1 MAMLLTSTFFYGG
14 NVGRDLQSRLI
25 ELWICNPLKGKI
37 PTNSNF
43 IFLNSGMKKLW
54 AIIFLFLAINTFA
67 QDSTYTRNVVNTL
80 TSKAFWGR
88 GYTKDGMKKAAGYI
102 ADAYQK
108 IGLLPM
114 GTNYKQDFSFP
125 VNTFPGKMMV
135 AINGQKLIPG
145 KDFIVNNESPGI
157 KQKAILTQIDSLNY
171 QANPSLNVLLKDK
184 LTWSVAT
191 EVGEKTII
199 QVNKKYFTAM
209 PKEINVDI
217 ENKFISDFEAANV
230 CGFVKGTKFPDSLL
244 IITAH
249 YDHLGGMGAD
259 TYFPGANDNAAGVA
273 TLLSLAKYYAAN
285 PQPYSIG
292 FICFAGEEA
301 GLLGSRYFVENP
313 LVSLSKIKFLLNLDL
328 VGTGATGM
336 TVVNASV
343 YSKAFA
349 QLNAINNE
357 HHYISKINS
366 RGKAANSDH
375 YFFTEKGVPAFFIYT
390 QGGPSAYHDVFDKPE
405 TLPLTKY
412 NSLFKLIIG
421 FNQKLME

>member
-1 MAMLLTSTFFYGG
+1 
-14 NVGRDLQSRLI
+14 
-25 ELWICNPLKGKI
+25 
-37 PTNSNF
+37 
-43 IFLNSGMKKLW
+43 MKKFGFV
-54 AIIFLFLAINTFA
+54 IFLFLAINTFA
-67 QDSTYTRNVVNTL
+67 QDSTYTRNIINTL
-80 TSKAFWGR
+80 TSKEFWGR
-88 GYTKDGMKKAAGYI
+88 GYTKDGMKKSADYLAA
-102 ADAYQK
+102 AYQK

-114 GTNYKQDFSFP
+114 GLSYKQTFNFP

-145 KDFIVNNESPGI
+145 KDFIVSNESHGA
-157 KQKAILTQIDSLNY
+157 KQKAILNKKDSLNY
-171 QANPSLNVLLKDK
+171 QASPSLKILLKDK

-191 EVGEKTII
+191 EVGDITTI
-199 QVNKKYFTAM
+199 QLNKKNFTAV

-217 ENKFISDFEAANV
+217 ENKFIPNFEAANV
-230 CGFVKGTKFPDSLL
+230 CGLVKGTKFPDSLL

-249 YDHLGGMGAD
+249 YDHLGGMGAE

-313 LVSLSKIKFLLNLDL
+313 LIPLSKIKFLINLDL
-328 VGTGATGM
+328 VGTGEAGM

-343 YSKAFA
+343 YPKAFA
-349 QLNAINNE
+349 LLNTINNQN
-357 HHYISKINS
+357 HYISKINS

-405 TLPLTKY
+405 TLPLTAYK
-412 NSLFKLIIG
+412 NLFKLIVG

>member
-1 MAMLLTSTFFYGG
+1 
-14 NVGRDLQSRLI
+14 
-25 ELWICNPLKGKI
+25 
-37 PTNSNF
+37 
-43 IFLNSGMKKLW
+43 MKKFGFV
-54 AIIFLFLAINTFA
+54 IFLFLAINTFA
-67 QDSTYTRNVVNTL
+67 QDSTYTRNIINTL
-80 TSKAFWGR
+80 TSKEFWGR
-88 GYTKDGMKKAAGYI
+88 GYTKDGMKKSADYLAA
-102 ADAYQK
+102 AYQK

-114 GTNYKQDFSFP
+114 GLSYKQTFNFP

-145 KDFIVNNESPGI
+145 KDFIVSNESHGA
-157 KQKAILTQIDSLNY
+157 KQKAILNKKDSLNY
-171 QANPSLNVLLKDK
+171 QASPSLKILLKDK

-191 EVGEKTII
+191 EVGDITTI
-199 QVNKKYFTAM
+199 QLNKKNFTAV

-217 ENKFISDFEAANV
+217 ENKFIPNFEAANV
-230 CGFVKGTKFPDSLL
+230 CGLVKGTKFPDSLL

-249 YDHLGGMGAD
+249 YDHLGGMGAE

-301 GLLGSRYFVENP
+301 GLLGSRFFVENP
-313 LVSLSKIKFLLNLDL
+313 LIPLSRIKFLINLDL
-328 VGTGATGM
+328 VGTGEAGM

-343 YSKAFA
+343 YPKAFA
-349 QLNAINNE
+349 LLNTINNQN
-357 HHYISKINS
+357 HYLSKINS

-405 TLPLTKY
+405 TLPLTAYK
-412 NSLFKLIIG
+412 NLFKLIVG

>member
-1 MAMLLTSTFFYGG
+1 
-14 NVGRDLQSRLI
+14 
-25 ELWICNPLKGKI
+25 
-37 PTNSNF
+37 
-43 IFLNSGMKKLW
+43 MKKFGF
-54 AIIFLFLAINTFA
+54 IIFLFLAKNTFA
-67 QDSTYTRNVVNTL
+67 QDSTYTRNIINTL
-80 TSKAFWGR
+80 TSKEFWGR
-88 GYTKDGMKKAAGYI
+88 GYTKDGMKKS
-102 ADAYQK
+102 ADYLDAAYQK

-114 GTNYKQDFSFP
+114 GLGYKQTFNFP

-135 AINGQKLIPG
+135 AVNGQKLIPG
-145 KDFIVNNESPGI
+145 KDFIVNNESPSV
-157 KQKAILTQIDSLNY
+157 KQKADLTEVDSLNY
-171 QANPSLNVLLKDK
+171 QASPSLKILLKDK

-191 EVGEKTII
+191 EIGDITTI
-199 QVNKKYFTAM
+199 QVAKKSLTTI
-209 PKEINVDI
+209 PKEISVDI
-217 ENKFISDFEAANV
+217 ENKFIPNFQATNI
-230 CGFVKGTKFPDSLL
+230 CGLVKGTKFPDSLL

-301 GLLGSRYFVENP
+301 GLLGSRFFVENP
-313 LVSLSKIKFLLNLDL
+313 LIPLNKIKFLINLDL
-328 VGTGATGM
+328 VGTGEAGI

-343 YSKAFA
+343 YPKAFA
-349 QLNAINNE
+349 LLNAINNQN
-357 HHYISKINS
+357 HYISKINS

-390 QGGPSAYHDVFDKPE
+390 QGGTSAYHDVFDKPE
-405 TLPLTKY
+405 TLPLTEYKD
-412 NSLFKLIIG
+412 LFKLIVG

>member
-1 MAMLLTSTFFYGG
+1 MKRFGF
-14 NVGRDLQSRLI
+14 
-25 ELWICNPLKGKI
+25 
-37 PTNSNF
+37 F
-43 IFLNSGMKKLW
+43 IFLFCAVNS
-54 AIIFLFLAINTFA
+54 FA
-67 QDSTYTRNVVNTL
+67 QDSTYTRGIINTL
-80 TSKAFWGR
+80 SSKAFWGR
-88 GYTKDGMKKAAGYI
+88 GYTKDGMKKAADYI
-102 ADAYQK
+102 ASAYQK

-114 GTNYKQDFSFP
+114 GTTYKQNFNFP

-135 AINGQKLIPG
+135 SINGKKLIPG
-145 KDFIVNNESPGI
+145 KDFIVNNESPSI
-157 KQKAILTQIDSLNY
+157 KQISKLTPVDSLNY
-171 QANPSLNVLLKDK
+171 LATPSLQVSLKDK

-191 EVGEKTII
+191 EVGHVTTIELH
-199 QVNKKYFTAM
+199 KKSFTTI
-209 PKEINVDI
+209 PKEISVYI
-217 ENKFISDFEAANV
+217 ENKFIPDYHAANI
-230 CGFVKGTKFPDSLL
+230 CGLVKGTKYPDSLL

-259 TYFPGANDNAAGVA
+259 TFFPGANDNAAGVA

-313 LVSLSKIKFLLNLDL
+313 LVSLGNIKFLINLDL
-328 VGTGATGM
+328 VGTGESGM
-336 TVVNASV
+336 TVVNAAV
-343 YSKAFA
+343 YPKTFA

-357 HHYISKINS
+357 HHYISKINQ

-375 YFFTEKGVPAFFIYT
+375 YFFTERGVPAFFIYT
-390 QGGPSAYHDVFDKPE
+390 QGGPSAYHDIFDKPE

-412 NSLFKLIIG
+412 KDLFKLIVS

>member
-1 MAMLLTSTFFYGG
+1 M
-14 NVGRDLQSRLI
+14 
-25 ELWICNPLKGKI
+25 KKI
-37 PTNSNF
+37 GLF
-43 IFLNSGMKKLW
+43 IFLFS
-54 AIIFLFLAINTFA
+54 AINSFA

-80 TSKAFWGR
+80 TSKQFWGR
-88 GYTKDGMKKAAGYI
+88 GYTKDGMKKS
-102 ADAYQK
+102 ADYLVAAYQK
-108 IGLLPM
+108 IGLVPM
-114 GTNYKQDFSFP
+114 GSAYRQPFNFP
-125 VNTFPGKMMV
+125 VNTFPGKMVV
-135 AINGQKLIPG
+135 AINGQKLSPG

-157 KQKAILTQIDSLNY
+157 KLKARLTQIDSLNY
-171 QANPSLNVLLKDK
+171 QVSPSLQVLLKDK

-191 EVGEKTII
+191 EVGDVTTIQI
-199 QVNKKYFTAM
+199 NKKSLTAI
-209 PKEINVDI
+209 PKEISVDI
-217 ENKFISDFEAANV
+217 ENKFIPNFQATNV
-230 CGFVKGTKFPDSLL
+230 CGLVKGTKYPDSLL

-249 YDHLGGMGAD
+249 YDHLGGMGAE

-313 LVSLSKIKFLLNLDL
+313 LFPLSKIKFLINLDL
-328 VGTGATGM
+328 VGTGEAGM

-343 YSKAFA
+343 YPKAFA

-357 HHYISKINS
+357 NHYISKINS

-390 QGGPSAYHDVFDKPE
+390 QGGPSAYHDIFDKPE
-405 TLPLTKY
+405 TLPLTEYKD
-412 NSLFKLIIG
+412 LFKLIVG

>member
-1 MAMLLTSTFFYGG
+1 MKKFSF
-14 NVGRDLQSRLI
+14 
-25 ELWICNPLKGKI
+25 
-37 PTNSNF
+37 F
-43 IFLNSGMKKLW
+43 IFLFCAVNC
-54 AIIFLFLAINTFA
+54 FA
-67 QDSTYTRNVVNTL
+67 QDSIYTRNVINTL

-88 GYTKDGMKKAAGYI
+88 GYTKEGMKKAADYI

-114 GTNYKQDFSFP
+114 GTQYKQDFSFP

-135 AINGQKLIPG
+135 SINGQKLVPG
-145 KDFIVNNESPGI
+145 KDFIINNESPGI
-157 KQKAILTQIDSLNY
+157 KQKANLTQIDSLNY
-171 QANPSLNVLLKDK
+171 QASPSINISLKDK

-191 EVGEKTII
+191 EVGEITTIQI
-199 QVNKKYFTAM
+199 NKNYFTTI

-217 ENKFISDFEAANV
+217 ENKFIPDFQAANI
-230 CGFVKGTKFPDSLL
+230 CGLIKGTKYPDSLL
-244 IITAH
+244 MITAH

-273 TLLSLAKYYAAN
+273 TLLSLAKYYAAH

-292 FICFAGEEA
+292 FICFAAEEA

-313 LVSLSKIKFLLNLDL
+313 LVPLSKIKFLLNLDL
-328 VGTGATGM
+328 VGTGEAGM

-343 YSKAFA
+343 YPGAFA
-349 QLNAINNE
+349 LLNHVNNQY
-357 HHYISKINS
+357 HYISKINS

-405 TLPLTKY
+405 TLPLTEYKD
-412 NSLFKLIIG
+412 LFKLIVG